1 MNHTLQEQ
9 QVLDML
15 QIPDFRH
22 LSKDK
27 VIEFASMLPHM
38 DPEIARKALEQFP
51 NFASTTLSVMDDY
64 KVTLEESL
72 RGNKESVKM
81 CYDTYMEVMDALK
94 LMLDKDDLTVDE
106 RFQVMTRMKE
116 IADEMNQ
123 KDTEN
128 KTFLLKAISIA
139 GTAALGITVVLAST
153 LGVNLTG
160 SKK

>member
-1 MNHTLQEQ
+1 
-9 QVLDML
+9 
-15 QIPDFRH
+15 
-22 LSKDK
+22 
-27 VIEFASMLPHM
+27 
-38 DPEIARKALEQFP
+38 
-51 NFASTTLSVMDDY
+51 
-64 KVTLEESL
+64 
-72 RGNKESVKM
+72 
-81 CYDTYMEVMDALK
+81 MEVMDALK

>member
-64 KVTLEESL
+64 KVTLE
-72 RGNKESVKM
+72 
-81 CYDTYMEVMDALK
+81 
-94 LMLDKDDLTVDE
+94 
-106 RFQVMTRMKE
+106 
-116 IADEMNQ
+116 
-123 KDTEN
+123 
-128 KTFLLKAISIA
+128 
-139 GTAALGITVVLAST
+139 
-153 LGVNLTG
+153 
-160 SKK
+160 